1 MTPRTAPTRASLAT
15 LEHQGFLVAAIYT
28 ADYAPR
34 AARLEASL
42 RALGLAYVLYEVP
55 HVHRSMSRRGRDDA
69 AYTKAA
75 FIHALL
81 DRYESAI
88 LYVDADM
95 VFRAHPEV
103 IANAAST
110 GVDFAIYNWL
120 ADEHTDAFKALPEN
134 AAEPLPPIH
143 AARFLGFSHSVDH
156 FATDQL
162 LCSGATQ
169 FYGNSAGARR
179 LLDAWAG
186 VIEQQP
192 GVADDHCLD
201 LCFNNG
207 LAAPLSVRWLQKDY
221 VRYNW
226 WIYVKPLIDH
236 PDAPAAGTDFARIAE
251 SAERPRMHR
260 ARLRLRPVESLI
272 PRDCVIDVPR
282 RMLCRVLPPAHTDG
296 PRRLVPVAPLKQE
309 LFLER

>member
-1 MTPRTAPTRASLAT
+1 MTPPTRAALAT
-15 LEHQGFLVAAIYT
+15 LENQGFLVAAMYT
-28 ADYAPR
+28 PDYAPV

-42 RALGLAYVLYEVP
+42 QALGLAYVLYEVP
-55 HVHRSMSRRGRDDA
+55 HVHRSISRHGRDDA
-69 AYTKAA
+69 AFTKAA

-81 DRYESAI
+81 NRYARAI

-95 VFRAHPEV
+95 VFRAHPEA
-103 IANAAST
+103 IAKAASA
-110 GVDFAIYNWL
+110 GADFAIYNWL

-134 AAEPLPPIH
+134 TAEPLPPIQ

-179 LLDAWAG
+179 LLRAWAAI
-186 VIEQQP
+186 VEQQP

-221 VRYNW
+221 VRYIW

-236 PDAPAAGTDFARIAE
+236 PDAPAAGADFARLAE
-251 SAERPRMHR
+251 SAQRPRMHR

-282 RMLCRVLPPAHTDG
+282 RMLCRVLPPAHADG